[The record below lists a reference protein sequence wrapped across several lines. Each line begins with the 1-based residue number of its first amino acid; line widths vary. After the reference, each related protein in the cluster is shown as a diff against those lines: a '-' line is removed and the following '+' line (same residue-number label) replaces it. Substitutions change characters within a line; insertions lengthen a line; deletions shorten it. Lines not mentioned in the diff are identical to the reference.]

1 MFGLYP
7 AGPEWVRSFSLA
19 DNSASDIQKA
29 LVDFAGFNTAIQ
41 HQPFGQHRGAVLAQF
56 GQTLLLLAT
65 TPGATEVAV
74 TPTVQM
80 QHLLWSYQEGY
91 ASQWSSAEIRSLTG
105 YSGWSEL
112 LTNARREFSRAC
124 DHVSS
129 ALDGRLRAPPRAV
142 VSTDLNASFPN
153 EDDDAFYSE
162 MAAVSAS
169 LSASLSDAEG
179 VSCGL

>member
-19 DNSASDIQKA
+19 NNAARDIQKS
-29 LVDFAGFNTAIQ
+29 LVDFAGFTPAIQ
-41 HQPFGQHRGAVLAQF
+41 HQPFGHDRGAVLAQL

-65 TPGATEVAV
+65 TPGATEIAI
-74 TPTVQM
+74 TPSVQM

-91 ASQWSSAEIRSLTG
+91 ASQWSAAEIHGLSG

-124 DHVSS
+124 DHVSA
-129 ALDGRLRAPPRAV
+129 ALAGTLCAPICAPQRAV
-142 VSTDLNASFPN
+142 VAADLNASFPN
-153 EDDDAFYSE
+153 EDDDAFYAQ
-162 MAAVSAS
+162 MAAVV
-169 LSASLSDAEG
+169 EG
-179 VSCGL
+179 ASCGL

>member
-19 DNSASDIQKA
+19 DNTARDIQKS
-29 LVDFAGFNTAIQ
+29 LVDFAGFTSAIQ

-65 TPGATEVAV
+65 TPVAAEVAI

-80 QHLLWSYQEGY
+80 QHLLWSYQQGY
-91 ASQWSSAEIRSLTG
+91 ASQWSAAEIRSLTG
-105 YSGWSEL
+105 YSGWPDL

-124 DHVSS
+124 DQVSS
-129 ALDGRLRAPPRAV
+129 ALDRTLREPQRAV

-162 MAAVSAS
+162 MAVVSAS
-169 LSASLSDAEG
+169 LSAEEG